1 MASPAY
7 ESAPYRSLP
16 SGGKIF
22 RPMFL
27 ESSAFQTR
35 VFNFDCLGTSFLES
49 GIGNRNSESQILKM
63 KICFPKSKSKIPK
76 SENRKSEIRI
86 RKSENVIPKS
96 EIVKFE
102 IEVFRKVRSVRISNS
117 ESGSGFPTSNRPI
130 GQRWQATGT
139 SAILPRK
146 VPHQPAGRLQ
156 RNQPKPKSQPTAFQQ
171 FAQWLKSNSV
181 LFTKTCDRPW
191 LRFLP
196 SLTHGNFLA
205 AVSKLVV
212 DLGWRYR

>member
-7 ESAPYRSLP
+7 DSAPYRSLP

-22 RPMFL
+22 SPMFL

-49 GIGNRNSESQILKM
+49 GIGNRNSN
-63 KICFPKSKSKIPK
+63 SKT
-76 SENRKSEIRI
+76 RKV
-86 RKSENVIPKS
+86 KPENVIPKS
-96 EIVKFE
+96 EIAKFE
-102 IEVFRKVRSVRISNS
+102 IEVFRKVRSVRISNF

-139 SAILPRK
+139 SASLPRK

-181 LFTKTCDRPW
+181 LFTKTCDRQW
-191 LRFLP
+191 LRFSR
-196 SLTHGNFLA
+196 SLECVGFLA
-205 AVSKLVV
+205 AASKRVI
-212 DLGWRYR
+212 DPDWRYR